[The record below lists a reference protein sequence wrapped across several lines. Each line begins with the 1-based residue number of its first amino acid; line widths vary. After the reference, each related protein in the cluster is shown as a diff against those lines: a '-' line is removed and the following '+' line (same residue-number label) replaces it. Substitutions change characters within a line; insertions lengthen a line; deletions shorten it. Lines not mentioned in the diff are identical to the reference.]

1 MSTSPR
7 YAVLGFLY
15 IHPMHGYD
23 LHKHLTADLG
33 EIWHISQSQAYNILK
48 GCEKEGWIIAT
59 REPQEKLP
67 DRSMLALT
75 PAGQAEFERWLYI
88 PSPGTARDIRVG
100 FITRLYFAS
109 QIDPRA
115 EFAPD
120 PGTGCRR
127 AGTARSP
134 VLADASAAGRADLQS
149 PGIGTAHPSAS
160 HGAGL
165 AGGLS
170 YLFSRRYFPL
180 ERPSM
185 AEITLPK
192 NTKTGLRI
200 PRYRPAGAH
209 LEADDAA
216 AAGLYCPAG
225 CWRCS
230 CA

>member
-75 PAGQAEFERWLYI
+75 PAGQAEFERWLYT

-100 FITRLYFAS
+100 FISRLYFAS
-109 QIDPRA
+109 QIDP
-115 EFAPD
+115 
-120 PGTGCRR
+120 
-127 AGTARSP
+127 
-134 VLADASAAGRADLQS
+134 
-149 PGIGTAHPSAS
+149 
-160 HGAGL
+160 
-165 AGGLS
+165 GLS
-170 YLFSRRYFPL
+170 SRLIQEQAAAVQEQL
-180 ERPSM
+180 EALCLRM
-185 AEITLPK
+185 QALPVGQIY
-192 NTKTGLRI
+192 NRLGLELRI
-200 PRYRPAGAH
+200 RQLRMVLGW
-209 LEADDAA
+209 LED
-216 AAGLYCPAG
+216 CHT
-225 CWRCS
+225 CS
-230 CA
+230 AEDISR